1 MKALITG
8 ANGQIASYMA
18 ELLIEKG
25 YDVHG
30 TIRRNSVPESQTT
43 RIEQLHVDGSINL
56 HYADLT
62 DPNSIQ
68 GVISEVQPDLLFH
81 YAAQSHVQISYELP
95 QYTLDTNGGGTL
107 SILEAVRKYSPH
119 TRIYNSSTSE
129 MFGNNVD
136 ADGYQ
141 RETTPMN
148 PVSPYGCSKLYAHTL
163 CANYRNAYGLKVYSG
178 IMFNSESP
186 RRGINFVTNKVVK
199 EAVMIVKGKSK
210 GLVLG
215 NIYSSRDWSHAKDSV
230 KAHYAL
236 LQLPQAEDYVIATGI
251 THTVEHLVN
260 YVFGKL
266 NLDIDRYVST
276 DAKYHRPEE
285 LHYLRG
291 DSTKFRA
298 ATGWKPEH
306 SFDSLI
312 DDMIGYWLN
321 DNGK

>member
-25 YDVHG
+25 YEVHG

-43 RIEQLHVDGSINL
+43 RIEGLHVDGSIKL

-107 SILEAVRKYSPH
+107 SILEAVRKFSPH

-136 ADGYQ
+136 PDGYQ

-199 EAVMIVKGKSK
+199 EAVNIHLGKSQY
-210 GLVLG
+210 LTLG
-215 NIYSSRDWSHAKDSV
+215 NLNSFRDWSHAKDSV
-230 KAHYAL
+230 RAHYAL
-236 LQLPQAEDYVIATGI
+236 LQLPEAVDYVIATGI
-251 THTVEHLVN
+251 THSVQTLVDV
-260 YVFGKL
+260 VFNKL
-266 NLDIDRYVST
+266 GLDPIKHVRTSE
-276 DAKYHRPEE
+276 KYLRPEE

-291 DSTKFRA
+291 DASRFKD

-312 DDMIGYWLN
+312 DDMIGYWIN
-321 DNGK
+321 DNGQ

>member
-25 YDVHG
+25 YEVHG

-43 RIEQLHVDGSINL
+43 RIEGLHVDGSIKL

-68 GVISEVQPDLLFH
+68 GVIAEVQPDLLFH

-119 TRIYNSSTSE
+119 TKIYNSSTSE

-163 CANYRNAYGLKVYSG
+163 CANYRNAYGIKVYSG

-199 EAVMIVKGKSK
+199 EAVNIHLGKSK
-210 GLVLG
+210 YLTLG
-215 NIYSSRDWSHAKDSV
+215 NLDSFRDWSHAKDSV
-230 KAHYAL
+230 RAHYAL
-236 LQLPQAEDYVIATGI
+236 LQLPEASDYVIATGI
-251 THTVEHLVN
+251 THSVQNLVDV
-260 YVFGKL
+260 VFNKL
-266 NLDIDRYVST
+266 GLDPQKHVRTSE
-276 DAKYHRPEE
+276 KYLRPEE

-291 DSTKFRA
+291 DATKFKD

-312 DDMIGYWLN
+312 DDMIAYWLN